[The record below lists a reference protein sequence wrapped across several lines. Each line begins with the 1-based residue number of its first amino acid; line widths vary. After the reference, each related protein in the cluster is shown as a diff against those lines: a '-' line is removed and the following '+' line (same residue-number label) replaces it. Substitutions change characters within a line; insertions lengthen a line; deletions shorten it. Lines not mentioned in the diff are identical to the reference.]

1 MLSMY
6 IRGRSMSQGK
16 KQMKTGLVLEGG
28 AMRGMYTAGVL
39 DVFMEEDITF
49 DGVIGVSAGAL
60 FGVNLLSR
68 QAGRVIRYN
77 KRFNADPDYLG
88 LRPLLRTGNIVDTD
102 YAYHRVPRELDV
114 FDDET
119 YRASGI
125 PFYAVVTNVETGEP
139 EYIKIES
146 VFDQMDVLRA
156 SGSMPFVS
164 RPVEINGKKYLDG
177 AITDSIPFEK
187 FLEMGYDRLVV
198 VLTKPAGYVK
208 KPISPLLP
216 RMRYANAYP
225 KFAQKVRD
233 RHIMYNAST
242 ARLGELER
250 EGAVLVLRPSEHMKI
265 SRVEK
270 DPDKLQALYDV
281 GVRDAQAK
289 KEQIR
294 RFLSADKRK

>member
-1 MLSMY
+1 
-6 IRGRSMSQGK
+6 
-16 KQMKTGLVLEGG
+16 MKTGLVLEGG

-60 FGVNLLSR
+60 FGVNLLSK

-77 KRFNADPDYLG
+77 KRFNADPNYLG

-102 YAYHRVPRELDV
+102 YAYDRVPHRLDV

-119 YRASGI
+119 YRASNV

-139 EYIKIES
+139 EYIKIDS
-146 VFDQMDVLRA
+146 VFEQMDVLRA

-164 RPVEINGKKYLDG
+164 KPVEIGGKKYLDG
-177 AITDSIPFEK
+177 AIADSIPFEK
-187 FLEMGYDRLVV
+187 FMEMGYDRLV

-208 KPISPLLP
+208 KPMSPLLI
-216 RMRYANAYP
+216 RMCYAKAYP

-242 ARLGELER
+242 AHLGELER
-250 EGAVLVLRPSEHMKI
+250 EGTVLVLRPSQHIRI

-281 GVRDAQAK
+281 GVRDAKEEA
-289 KEQIR
+289 EQIR